1 MERSEQF
8 QKYFENK
15 FNRILGMGEGCIAE
29 GGREEVLRINPDFL
43 KTEGGP
49 HLMEENNEFLSSALD
64 MWELRH
70 FRASVFNSNKS
81 LKVA

>member
-1 MERSEQF
+1 MRERE
-8 QKYFENK
+8 
-15 FNRILGMGEGCIAE
+15 
-29 GGREEVLRINPDFL
+29 REEVLRINPNFL

-64 MWELRH
+64 TWELRH